1 VSSGSALGNINVQ
14 VAQIADGK
22 LAIKEDLTNNLAT
35 IMEGI
40 SQSSKAQPAD
50 DQQEE
55 NYPDSCNYTD
65 SDDEADLGYP
75 NDENEAIDG

>member
-1 VSSGSALGNINVQ
+1 LGNINVQ

-40 SQSSKAQPAD
+40 SQAAKAQPAD
-50 DQQEE
+50 DQQENK

-65 SDDEADLGYP
+65 SDDEADLGFA
-75 NDENEAIDG
+75 NDETEAIDG